1 MIKCFSTQK
10 HSVIV
15 STRNINVYAFR
26 YIGFV
31 CGSCV
36 GLSVYVSLVIGEV
49 DVLSFQLLVDVVG
62 RLLLLLSLIC

>member
-1 MIKCFSTQK
+1 M
-10 HSVIV
+10 IV
-15 STRNINVYAFR
+15 SRRNISVCVF
-26 YIGFV
+26 GFV

>member
-10 HSVIV
+10 HPVIV
-15 STRNINVYAFR
+15 STRYSNVCAFR

-36 GLSVYVSLVIGEV
+36 GSSAYVSLVIGEV
-49 DVLSFQLLVDVVG
+49 DVSSSQLLVDVIG